1 MLVVTLQTGSES
13 SVDRL
18 MKQITSF
25 MSEISDEFKVV
36 VVGAIAALCQK
47 YPRKHAVMM
56 NYLSSMLR
64 DEVGQSCFNA
74 CHQSIVFLLTGRLR
88 LQTIHCW
95 MHYYYN
101 RRVSRIKR
109 VRSWTFV
116 RVYWGKKGKHLASNR
131 S

>member
-1 MLVVTLQTGSES
+1 
-13 SVDRL
+13 

-64 DEVGQSCFNA
+64 DEV
-74 CHQSIVFLLTGRLR
+74 
-88 LQTIHCW
+88 
-95 MHYYYN
+95 
-101 RRVSRIKR
+101 RIW
-109 VRSWTFV
+109 WTFYTFPCCV
-116 RVYWGKKGKHLASNR
+116 L
-131 S
+131 